1 MNERIALIWF
11 SCFCCASE
19 NFRSTPAEAADSWID
34 LVLAVRQPLS
44 APTWAK
50 PIVRVSVAAPADG
63 GGALPPPDG
72 EPQAVRPAVSRAR
85 AAAVTRRAV
94 RDVVVDNGSPPSMGT
109 GAAWAVSAPPSSR
122 PVEGVSGRVGEPSG
136 TTPNGRAGRPHGVPG
151 V

>member
-19 NFRSTPAEAADSWID
+19 NFRSTPAAVADSWID

-50 PIVRVSVAAPADG
+50 PIVRVSAAAPADG

-72 EPQAVRPAVSRAR
+72 EPQAASPTPRT
-85 AAAVTRRAV
+85 AVTATVATRAMSDVFVDTDVLRRW
-94 RDVVVDNGSPPSMGT
+94 G
-109 GAAWAVSAPPSSR
+109 
-122 PVEGVSGRVGEPSG
+122 
-136 TTPNGRAGRPHGVPG
+136 
-151 V
+151 